1 MQTGLLIA
9 FIVLGLVL
17 VAGIVLWVIFGNKH
31 RALKKQM
38 KLKEQENNEQNT
50 NEKQGGF

>member
-31 RALKKQM
+31 RALKKQR
-38 KLKEQENNEQNT
+38 KLREQENENQNT
-50 NEKQGGF
+50 NENQGGF